1 LQAAWYVH
9 CIHKK
14 YEPAY
19 EAIENFLMNVG
30 RRKFLVPL
38 YTAMSKYP
46 DTKKKAVAIF
56 EKARVS
62 YHSLAAQKVA
72 EILEV
77 LPKE

>member
-1 LQAAWYVH
+1 
-9 CIHKK
+9 
-14 YEPAY
+14 
-19 EAIENFLMNVG
+19 
-30 RRKFLVPL
+30 
-38 YTAMSKYP
+38 MSKYP